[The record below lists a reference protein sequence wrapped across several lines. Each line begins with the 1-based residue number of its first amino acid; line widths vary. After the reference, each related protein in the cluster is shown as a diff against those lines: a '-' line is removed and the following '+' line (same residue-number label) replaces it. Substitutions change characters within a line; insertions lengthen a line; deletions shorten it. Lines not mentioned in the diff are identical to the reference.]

1 MIRASDSSPLDDL
14 RPVRPQARRF
24 WSHAVLFA
32 ACVLLANGLVGE
44 RGLTETL
51 RARRT
56 FADAAR
62 DLARLRQ
69 QNAALREAARN
80 LRSDP
85 ATIEAAARE
94 ELGLIRRGEILV
106 TVRDARNS
114 R

>member
-1 MIRASDSSPLDDL
+1 
-14 RPVRPQARRF
+14 VRRF

-51 RARRT
+51 RARRAFT
-56 FADAAR
+56 ESAQG
-62 DLARLRQ
+62 LARLRQ
-69 QNAALREAARN
+69 QNSTLRETVRN

-85 ATIEAAARE
+85 ATIEAVARE
-94 ELGLIRRGEILV
+94 ELGLVRRGEILV
-106 TVRDARNS
+106 TIRDARTD